1 MKTVEKVT
9 EAVKWVALP
18 ITLPIVLGIISLY
31 AIISEV
37 ELLPLSFKY
46 WVKSKIA
53 MAD

>member
-1 MKTVEKVT
+1 MKTLSKIIEV
-9 EAVKWVALP
+9 VKWVALP

-37 ELLPLSFKY
+37 DLLPRSFLY